1 MCNAAISGVSMEKS
15 EQKSTTILDFL
26 QKIRGQDVAV
36 TTAIG
41 VWMGSIVEFDCHH
54 LVIKESDGVSLLK
67 IDEIIAIDWAPRL
80 EITVPGEN

>member
-1 MCNAAISGVSMEKS
+1 MEKS
-15 EQKSTTILDFL
+15 EQKGTTILDFL

-36 TTAIG
+36 STAIG
-41 VWMGSIVEFDCHH
+41 VWTGSIVEFDSCH

-80 EITVPGEN
+80 EIVHSEY